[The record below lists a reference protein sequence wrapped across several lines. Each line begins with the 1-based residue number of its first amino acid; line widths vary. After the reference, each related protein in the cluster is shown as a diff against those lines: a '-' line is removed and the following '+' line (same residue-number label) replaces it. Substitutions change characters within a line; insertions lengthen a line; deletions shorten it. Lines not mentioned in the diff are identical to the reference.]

1 MHSGEMV
8 VDIEASLPK
17 LSKRGRLQAIR
28 RFVPFGK
35 PEYQVLR
42 AEGDRTVRHQ
52 VIARY
57 LTADAQAQTLP
68 SSSVAVSAAN
78 YKFHFVGS
86 IGAGPTLTYVF
97 QISPRKKRVGLMKG
111 ELWIDVATGVG
122 VRQAGRLVKQ
132 PSVFLRRVDVTQDT
146 DIRDGRPY
154 LRITRLTVETRLV
167 GRAGLTVTEHP
178 GAPDPASAPASCN

>member
-1 MHSGEMV
+1 
-8 VDIEASLPK
+8 
-17 LSKRGRLQAIR
+17 
-28 RFVPFGK
+28 
-35 PEYQVLR
+35 
-42 AEGDRTVRHQ
+42 
-52 VIARY
+52 
-57 LTADAQAQTLP
+57 
-68 SSSVAVSAAN
+68 
-78 YKFHFVGS
+78 VGS

-111 ELWIDVATGVG
+111 ELWIDAATGVG

-167 GRAGLTVTEHP
+167 GRAELTITEHP
-178 GAPDPASAPASCN
+178 GAPDPTSAPASCN